1 MIIDSYC
8 EHLMQMHGKDVV
20 VVLPGGLTPDQYIQL
35 RAWDII
41 EKKQGANID
50 VLFDGSAQHMWNIK
64 RN

>member
-1 MIIDSYC
+1 MK
-8 EHLMQMHGKDVV
+8 EM
-20 VVLPGGLTPDQYIQL
+20 GLTPDQYIQL